1 MRTVKFYTL
10 GCKVNQYDTQEI
22 RERFL
27 EEGFI
32 EAKCNQPADIY
43 VVNTCTVTAKADK
56 DSFYYI
62 HRSYRENPK
71 GKIIVTGCLAEMG
84 RKKIKSQA
92 GVCLVIPNIDKAKI
106 VSRFIGR
113 LGRERF
119 QTVPYSGRL
128 KHGISFFEGHTRA
141 FLKIQDGCDNFC
153 AYCRVPL
160 ARGVSRSKP
169 LSGIISEAR
178 ELAGKGFKEIVLT
191 GICLGAYGRDLEP
204 RKSLV
209 DVITALEGINGIC
222 RIRLSSIEA
231 KDVSEELINK
241 IAGSSRLC
249 RHLHIPIQSGDN
261 KILKE
266 MRRKYSREDY
276 LRLVKKIKKRVPFAA
291 ITTDVLVG
299 FPGEEEDNFRNT
311 LDLVKKIAPLRAHIF
326 PFSPRPGTAAF
337 NCKEKT
343 SECVIKERVERL
355 RLLSE
360 QCFLSYCVKSLG
372 RKFPVLVERRW
383 PEKSVFWEGY
393 TDTYIKVLVKSRKNL
408 KNQLICVKLQEIV
421 KGNMFGKILR

>member
-1 MRTVKFYTL
+1 MKSVKFHTL

-27 EEGFI
+27 EAGFL
-32 EAKCNQPADIY
+32 EAKGNQPADIY
-43 VVNTCTVTAKADK
+43 VVNTCTVTAKADN

-62 HRSYRENPK
+62 RRSYRENPK
-71 GKIIVTGCLAEMG
+71 GKIIVTGCLAEMA
-84 RKKIKSQA
+84 RKKIKSEA
-92 GVCLVIPNIDKAKI
+92 GVSLVIPNIDKAKI
-106 VSRFIGR
+106 VPRFIGN
-113 LGRERF
+113 
-119 QTVPYSGRL
+119 SGKP

-160 ARGVSRSKP
+160 ARGASISKP
-169 LSGIISEAR
+169 LPGIISEAR
-178 ELAGKGFKEIVLT
+178 ELAGQGFKEIVLT
-191 GICLGAYGRDLEP
+191 GICLGAYGKDLKP
-204 RKSLV
+204 RSSLV
-209 DVITALEGINGIC
+209 DVITALEGINGLF

-231 KDVSEELINK
+231 GDVSPGLISK
-241 IAGSSRLC
+241 MSASSRLC

-261 KILKE
+261 KILEK

-276 LRLVKKIKKRVPFAA
+276 LSLVKKIKKRVSRAA

-299 FPGEEEDNFRNT
+299 FPGEEEGNFRNT

-337 NCKEKT
+337 SYEEKT
-343 SECVIKERVERL
+343 RECVIKERVARL

-360 QCFLSYCVKSLG
+360 QCFSSYC
-372 RKFPVLVERRW
+372 RKFLGKKFSVLAERRW
-383 PEKSVFWEGY
+383 PEKSAFWEGY
-393 TDTYIKVLVKSRKNL
+393 TDNYIKVLIKSRKNL
-408 KNQLICVKLQEIV
+408 KNQLVLVKLQEIV
-421 KGNMFGKILR
+421 KGNVIGEICEKK